1 MSKIIQLGEYFRFKL
16 IGDPHLGRVFRT
28 GVPTHRLGEREELV
42 FQQFKHEI
50 FEGDDDIIVMGD
62 LFDTFTID
70 NTLLLK
76 VADIFNAL
84 DARGKA
90 IYILRG
96 NHDLSRDST
105 RSSSFDVLE
114 RLCANKAIFVK
125 SCRNLYHPTENM
137 RVLLCGYDAFLSAR
151 ESVQI
156 LTEIPTEIETLAAF
170 GHWDLT
176 SHGSDFNLVPTE
188 VFAELKVPVA
198 YTGHIHRA
206 QTIERHGVTVHAV
219 GSMQPYAHGE
229 QAEGDNFYRTLTLD
243 EFDNLDEPITFEN
256 SNVRILLKG
265 DEVFDQQVDC
275 LSLVFKH
282 IADDETE
289 PLDVAYDS
297 FDSDNILTECLVGV
311 SEGLTSW
318 VKGRLTEL
326 KMEAT

>member
-188 VFAELKVPVA
+188 VFAELKIPVA

-229 QAEGDNFYRTLTLD
+229 QAEGDPRYQTLTLD
-243 EFDNLDEPITFEN
+243 EFNARNPEDFLDVNL
-256 SNVRILLKG
+256 RILLKG

-282 IADDETE
+282 IAEDEAE

-297 FDSDNILTECLVGV
+297 FDSDNILTECLADV
-311 SEGLTSW
+311 SEGLTRW

-326 KMEAT
+326 KMETT

>member
-1 MSKIIQLGEYFRFKL
+1 MSQVIEIAGYAFKL
-16 IGDPHLGRVFRT
+16 IGDPHLGRAFKT
-28 GVPTHRLGEREELV
+28 GVPTHRLGDREEGVLD
-42 FQQFKHEI
+42 QFVSEI
-50 FEGDDDIIVMGD
+50 LSGNEPTIIMGD
-62 LFDTFTID
+62 LFDKYSVD
-70 NTLLLK
+70 ESLLIS
-76 VADIFNAL
+76 VADILNH
-84 DARGKA
+84 A
-90 IYILRG
+90 IGQKKVYILRG
-96 NHDLSRDST
+96 NHDESRDEEK
-105 RSSSFDVLE
+105 RGSFDVLE
-114 RLCANKAIFVK
+114 RLCPKVVFVK
-125 SCRNLYHPTENM
+125 DFWEIVLPNHVGRLVLFGYNAFKSAAELVDLLPRNLNY
-137 RVLLCGYDAFLSAR
+137 
-151 ESVQI
+151 
-156 LTEIPTEIETLAAF
+156 LAAF

-188 VFAELKVPVA
+188 VFAELKIPVA
-198 YTGHIHRA
+198 YTGHIHKA

-265 DEVFDQQVDC
+265 DEVFDTQLDC

-282 IADDETE
+282 VADDETE